1 MSVIKKI
8 LIVIVC
14 FVFINSFLDYRK
26 YKNIHHLTNKAFIEY
41 DLDKLSLLEK
51 EIYSIINEKRLIPNI
66 WMNWYLERDKQILL
80 HLKKYNKYLFLM
92 ERGVRNSSNDLSI
105 CLIKDR
111 LKIMEHN
118 CYKRIRD
125 TYFNNPEY
133 DNLDFWTVH
142 VFIDKELAK
151 EDLGKIS
158 DKTTYNI
165 VIHMLN
171 KSKEDILSELYP
183 D

>member
-1 MSVIKKI
+1 
-8 LIVIVC
+8 
-14 FVFINSFLDYRK
+14 
-26 YKNIHHLTNKAFIEY
+26 
-41 DLDKLSLLEK
+41 
-51 EIYSIINEKRLIPNI
+51 
-66 WMNWYLERDKQILL
+66 
-80 HLKKYNKYLFLM
+80 M

-118 CYKRIRD
+118 CYKRIMD

-142 VFIDKELAK
+142 IFIDKELAK

-171 KSKEDILSELYP
+171 KSKKDILSELYP